1 LRRVIQMSNWNTLNP
16 FPNGVAKVIAGS
28 NVSVSGTTA
37 YPIITNTGVA
47 SLTAGSNITLSG
59 STGNITIAASGGGSS
74 GGTPVYIENFTG
86 SSSNFFPSENT
97 TYFYYTNP
105 VAFPTYPNVPVY
117 TSFYLP
123 RASSLS
129 NGNWIQIV
137 PLHSTSTSNGT
148 GIYLYH
154 SSNYIVLPSSST
166 DTAQSLLL
174 VVRSSTWNYS
184 WNGSNYVLDEIL
196 T

>member
-1 LRRVIQMSNWNTLNP
+1 MSNWNTINP
-16 FPNGVAKVIAGS
+16 FPDGVAKVIAGS

-59 STGNITIAASGGGSS
+59 STGNITIAASGGGGVSSLTAGSNITLSGSTGNITIAAS
-74 GGTPVYIENFTG
+74 GGGGGGSPVYIENFTG
-86 SSSNFFPSENT
+86 SSSNFSPSVNT
-97 TYFYYTNP
+97 TYFYYTEP

-123 RASSLS
+123 NASSLS

-137 PLHSTSTSNGT
+137 PLHS
-148 GIYLYH
+148 I
-154 SSNYIVLPSSST
+154 I
-166 DTAQSLLL
+166 LLL
-174 VVRSSTWNYS
+174 PMTAEQASIFTGTQATTSFFQQVQLKQHRV
-184 WNGSNYVLDEIL
+184 
-196 T
+196 

>member
-1 LRRVIQMSNWNTLNP
+1 MSNWNTINP

-59 STGNITIAASGGGSS
+59 STGNITIAASGGS
-74 GGTPVYIENFTG
+74 GGSPVYIENFTG
-86 SSSNFFPSENT
+86 SSSNFSPSVNT
-97 TYFYYTNP
+97 TYFYYTEP

-123 RASSLS
+123 NASSLS

-137 PLHSTSTSNGT
+137 PLHS
-148 GIYLYH
+148 I
-154 SSNYIVLPSSST
+154 I
-166 DTAQSLLL
+166 LLL
-174 VVRSSTWNYS
+174 PMTAEQASIFTGTQATTSFFQQVQLKQHRV
-184 WNGSNYVLDEIL
+184 
-196 T
+196 

>member
-1 LRRVIQMSNWNTLNP
+1 MSNWNTLNP

-59 STGNITIAASGGGSS
+59 STGDITIAASGGGGS

-86 SSSNFFPSENT
+86 SSSNFSPSVNT

-123 RASSLS
+123 VASSLS

-148 GIYLYH
+148 GIYFYYN
-154 SSNYIVLPSSST
+154 SSNIVLPSSST

-184 WNGSNYVLDEIL
+184 WNGSNYVVGEIL